1 MNKGKRTGAGGIAL
15 GGLLAA
21 MAVVVMGLGGLIP
34 VATYVC
40 PIICTMFLAVFRKVC
55 GNRLAWAWYAAVGI
69 LSALFSP
76 DKEAVAVYVFLG
88 YYPILKPVFDTF
100 PLRWLWKALFFN
112 GSILI
117 VYWLLL
123 HLMGMTQLSEDF
135 RELGIAGLVLMMVMG
150 NFIFFLLDRLL
161 GGRFRR

>member
-1 MNKGKRTGAGGIAL
+1 MNKDKRTGAGGIAL

-40 PIICTMFLAVFRKVC
+40 PIICTMFLAVFRKLC
-55 GNRLAWAWYAAVGI
+55 GNRLAWAWYGVVAI

-88 YYPILKPVFDTF
+88 YYPILKTCF
-100 PLRWLWKALFFN
+100 
-112 GSILI
+112 
-117 VYWLLL
+117 
-123 HLMGMTQLSEDF
+123 
-135 RELGIAGLVLMMVMG
+135 
-150 NFIFFLLDRLL
+150 
-161 GGRFRR
+161 